1 VIHEILFIPANVL
14 PSMVGTKM
22 ASGFVTDVRAA
33 LLRGCVNKLS
43 RIWLHLR
50 WRRLGAGRRSV
61 VSAVRGLTRRP
72 QRVLME
78 GRPRRAARQQGA
90 VFMGWEQGWRVKG
103 VPEERRY
110 ASAEEAIKAARRVRR
125 MIPNRTK
132 GKKET
137 GGRRPNH
144 ITAERIHHSRGK
156 LFEQFLEEMGFD
168 KLSDTDKLRLMDSF
182 KLGGQELFAKWKQR
196 RYEGW
201 VPVKTVRFLDYT
213 DRKVIL
219 ILKEDGTTI
228 EVPLEEPEDSKK
240 KGRKATRGKPKHCA
254 SCGMRIATGIAA
266 GRTQC
271 ASCKPAVT
279 AEGFFAAV
287 QKAELKKKAS
297 K

>member
-1 VIHEILFIPANVL
+1 
-14 PSMVGTKM
+14 
-22 ASGFVTDVRAA
+22 
-33 LLRGCVNKLS
+33 
-43 RIWLHLR
+43 
-50 WRRLGAGRRSV
+50 
-61 VSAVRGLTRRP
+61 
-72 QRVLME
+72 
-78 GRPRRAARQQGA
+78 
-90 VFMGWEQGWRVKG
+90 MGWEKEWRIKG
-103 VPEERRY
+103 IPEEQRY

-132 GKKET
+132 GTKET
-137 GGRRPNH
+137 GGRRPNM

-156 LFEQFLEEMGFD
+156 LFEKFLEEMGFD
-168 KLSDTDKLRLMDSF
+168 KLSDTEKLRLMDSF

-201 VPVKTVRFLDYT
+201 VQIKSVRFLDYA

-219 ILKEDGTTI
+219 VTKEDGTTV
-228 EVPLEEPEDSKK
+228 EVPMEEDKDAKK

-254 SCGMRIATGIAA
+254 SCGIRIASSIAA

-287 QKAELKKKAS
+287 QKSQLKKKES